1 MYPLEHLLIINLW
14 SKIKDILA
22 DRFWP
27 IGLVLIQDGSFL
39 AGLQLLKINA
49 GVDNIIGGEHPGP
62 LDCYRS
68 QKVNYV
74 FHVQNSVFRSL
85 DIPVSNYDANQC
97 TCGRK
102 HLFIAIQCAQN

>member
-22 DRFWP
+22 DLSRPF
-27 IGLVLIQDGSFL
+27 GLVLDDSFL

-68 QKVNYV
+68 
-74 FHVQNSVFRSL
+74 
-85 DIPVSNYDANQC
+85 
-97 TCGRK
+97 
-102 HLFIAIQCAQN
+102 

>member
-22 DRFWP
+22 DLSRPF
-27 IGLVLIQDGSFL
+27 GLVLDGSFL
-39 AGLQLLKINA
+39 AGLHLLKINA

-68 QKVNYV
+68 
-74 FHVQNSVFRSL
+74 
-85 DIPVSNYDANQC
+85 
-97 TCGRK
+97 
-102 HLFIAIQCAQN
+102 